1 MSNHAGGIIC
11 VCTEAQD
18 LARQFNDDEA
28 VWRAF
33 ESRRLIRRFLGNPH
47 LISEEYLDQADWLE
61 AEQARPVRA
70 IGIPLHQK

>member
-1 MSNHAGGIIC
+1 
-11 VCTEAQD
+11 
-18 LARQFNDDEA
+18 
-28 VWRAF
+28 
-33 ESRRLIRRFLGNPH
+33 LIRRFLGNPH